1 MFFCLNRCDRYDTPS
16 ALDIRERDQNEWLQP
31 FQNGHTDLS
40 ELLMAADFPI
50 GIREGLEQQTVS
62 IFRSFLESSGGKVD
76 CRQHDFGIDYTTSQ
90 NASLCA
96 SLLGVFCSRQFG
108 RFDPE
113 EMQGALSKSKLFAEL
128 SKPDLPDTLE
138 WSLRMME
145 AVPIG
150 FPDNYLVQCYQ
161 S

>member
-1 MFFCLNRCDRYDTPS
+1 
-16 ALDIRERDQNEWLQP
+16 
-31 FQNGHTDLS
+31 
-40 ELLMAADFPI
+40 MATDFPSVI
-50 GIREGLEQQTVS
+50 QKGLEQQTNS
-62 IFRSFLESSGGKVD
+62 LFRSLLEFSGGRVD
-76 CRQHDFGIDYTTSQ
+76 CRQHDFGINYTTGQ

-96 SLLGVFCSRQFG
+96 SFLGIVCSRQFG

-113 EMQGALSKSKLFAEL
+113 EMQGTLSKSKLFAEH
-128 SKPDLPDTLE
+128 SKPDIPDSLK

-145 AVPIG
+145 FVPVG